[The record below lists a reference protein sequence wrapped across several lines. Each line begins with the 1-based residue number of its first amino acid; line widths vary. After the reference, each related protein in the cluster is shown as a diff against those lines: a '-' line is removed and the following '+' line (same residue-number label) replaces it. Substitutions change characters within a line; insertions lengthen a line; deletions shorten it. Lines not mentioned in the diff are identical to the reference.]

1 MRNTAF
7 VLVLLFVS
15 LNFLSF
21 AQNAVNDIITIDK
34 YVNNQSNT
42 IQLTFNYGKQDPINK
57 TVLKQLESKTIY
69 HIDFVYSAYK
79 SSESFD
85 QLNLNTNRIGKIKK
99 LLSPINL
106 DDIKWR
112 TYEQTSATTK
122 TEAELLFH
130 GFVIHYG
137 NNIDYES
144 QNEYFSDLQKPF
156 SMIDIDNQT
165 GGRVAYYTGSSII
178 MDKLAV
184 TYPNGD
190 TVIGTYQLYYREF
203 RNSAEIALSGIPM
216 TYTENNRD
224 EIFNSAGMYEIIAK
238 KDGVELVLV
247 KPATINFQC
256 TQILPDV
263 GFFEL
268 NQTDN
273 WEHSEPINFEDEAAD
288 KFSDKGQVYDISL
301 DGDFGSKRVSTSK
314 YKPEEY
320 IDQGSYQGYSHLKQ
334 LMTISKDQIFVQ
346 LNDAGWRK
354 FKIIYDKPNSTIKS
368 ISSQLEEDKQ
378 CLLIMRDSATFFIES
393 ILDQKL
399 AQLNVEVVGK
409 GTNVYTCSSS
419 VKNGLTNIVGNEP
432 IPPSPGLVRGL
443 SSANFGV
450 YNCDQTKRITAPV
463 ALTPT
468 YYDSESGVKIEELYV
483 ACVIDL
489 DLNASLSYHPNHLV
503 CNDKGNTKILLFTES
518 KGIYL
523 FDENNF
529 KELDLTKNKV
539 DMQMVN
545 ITADITCSDDLKKV
559 LSIGG

>member
-1 MRNTAF
+1 MKYRTYLFAF
-7 VLVLLFVS
+7 LLINVIT
-15 LNFLSF
+15 LSYG
-21 AQNAVNDIITIDK
+21 QNSIIKIDK
-34 YVNNQSNT
+34 YINNQSNT
-42 IQLTFNYGKQDPINK
+42 IQFEFNYGKQDLINK
-57 TVLKQLESKTIY
+57 AVLKQLENKTIY
-69 HIDFVYSAYK
+69 HIDFVYSAFK
-79 SSESFD
+79 STESFD
-85 QLNLNTNRIGKIKK
+85 QEKLNTKRIKKIKS

-106 DDIKWR
+106 EDIEWR

-122 TEAELLFH
+122 AEAKTLFH

-137 NNIDYES
+137 NNIDYKS
-144 QNEYFSDLQKPF
+144 QNEYFSDFQKPF
-156 SMIDIDNQT
+156 SMIDINNQI

-216 TYTENNRD
+216 TYTENNKN

-238 KDGVELVLV
+238 KDGEELVLA

-268 NQTDN
+268 NQNDA
-273 WEHSEPINFEDEAAD
+273 WQHSEPINFEDETAD
-288 KFSDKGQVYDISL
+288 KFTDQGQVYDISL

-314 YKPEEY
+314 YKPEKY
-320 IDQGSYQGYSHLKQ
+320 IDQGSYQGYSHLKK
-334 LMTISKDQIFVQ
+334 LMEINKDQLFVQ

-354 FKIIYDKPNSTIKS
+354 FKVIYDKPNSTIKT
-368 ISSQLEEDKQ
+368 ISSELEKDKQ

-399 AQLNVEVVGK
+399 AQLNVETAGK
-409 GTNVYTCSSS
+409 GTNIYTCSSN
-419 VKNGLTNIVGNEP
+419 VKNGLTNIVGDEP

-450 YNCDQTKRITAPV
+450 YNCDQTTRITAPI
-463 ALTPT
+463 ALSPT
-468 YYDSESGVKIEELYV
+468 YYNSESGAKIEELYV

-489 DLNASLSYHPNHLV
+489 NLNASLSYHPNHLV
-503 CNDKGNTKILLFTES
+503 CNDKGNTKILLFTVS

-529 KELDLTKNKV
+529 KELDLTDNKV
-539 DMQMVN
+539 DMQMLD
-545 ITADITCSDDLKKV
+545 ITADIKCSDDLKKV
-559 LSIGG
+559 LSI